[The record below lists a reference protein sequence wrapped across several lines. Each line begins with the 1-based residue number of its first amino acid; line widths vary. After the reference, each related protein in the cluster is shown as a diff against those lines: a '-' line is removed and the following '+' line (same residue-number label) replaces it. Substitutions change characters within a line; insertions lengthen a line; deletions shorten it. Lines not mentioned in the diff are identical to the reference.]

1 MFPKA
6 TRLSTGNFPRWLHAI
21 FRLTRPMKALWGLR
35 LKLFRILPLCQS
47 ENPGSVRSRAT
58 CPGRFLQ
65 QNKHTRTGARMI
77 HPIGNQL
84 ASSSLGLAAPMSERQ
99 QAQPDPAVQVAPVE
113 DTQSGRF
120 DKQADQ
126 RALGL
131 RQPIEPPQSSLEK
144 ALESVNNSL
153 KAWSTGIRF

>member
-1 MFPKA
+1 
-6 TRLSTGNFPRWLHAI
+6 
-21 FRLTRPMKALWGLR
+21 
-35 LKLFRILPLCQS
+35 
-47 ENPGSVRSRAT
+47 
-58 CPGRFLQ
+58 
-65 QNKHTRTGARMI
+65 
-77 HPIGNQL
+77 
-84 ASSSLGLAAPMSERQ
+84 MSERQ

-120 DKQADQ
+120 DKQTDQ

-153 KAWSTGIRF
+153 KAWSTGIRFDMDEDAQRLVVSIVDSASGEVLRTIPSEAVLRVAKMIVQLQGSGVDTKA